1 MATSLPLLKVI
12 AAVFLSV
19 AFYNFIE
26 LNVYILTLFKRR
38 SGLYFWSFVVS
49 TYGVLFNAT
58 GYTLMHLVQLKQ
70 KNVYATCIL
79 IGWCMM
85 ITGQSVVLY
94 SRLHIVMHNLRWL
107 KYVLSMII
115 VNAIWLHIP
124 VIVIVYGTNSS
135 HPEPWVPVYNVYE
148 RIQLTV
154 FIAQELIIS
163 GLYLFETTKLLRLER
178 TIGNVGTRKLLY
190 HLLSVN
196 TLVILLDFSILALE
210 FADLFEIQTSWKPLV
225 YSIKLK
231 LEFSILTRLVN
242 LTRKARSGNG
252 ASSYGQNAYG
262 HNAYDHNA
270 ADTGGVA
277 LGTMKN
283 KSNIQRSVLGT
294 NKEETDTWE
303 VHVSTGKGNTKAMP
317 SQVVKTTEFTVH
329 SHSRQASTE
338 SLVENGQKNFIHSNV
353 QESHHEIE
361 RDSASSVLS
370 DPHYRRQNEGQ
381 QW

>member
-1 MATSLPLLKVI
+1 MAIALPTMKVI
-12 AAVFLSV
+12 VAVFLSI
-19 AFYNFIE
+19 ALYNFLE

-38 SGLYFWSFVVS
+38 SGLYFWSFTVA
-49 TYGVLFNAT
+49 TYGVLFNSI
-58 GYTLMHLVQLKQ
+58 GYMLMHLVNIKT
-70 KNVYATCIL
+70 KNVYATLIL
-79 IGWCMM
+79 IGWCCM

-107 KYVLSMII
+107 KYVLTMII

-124 VIVIVYGTNSS
+124 VIIIVYGTNSAN
-135 HPEPWVPVYNVYE
+135 PKPWIPVYNVYE
-148 RIQLTV
+148 RIQLSV
-154 FIAQELIIS
+154 FIAQELVIS

-190 HLLSVN
+190 HLISVN

-210 FADLFEIQTSWKPLV
+210 FASLFEIQTSWKPLV

-252 ASSYGQNAYG
+252 ASSYGNNAYANREPEAG
-262 HNAYDHNA
+262 S
-270 ADTGGVA
+270 VP
-277 LGTMKN
+277 LGTMRA
-283 KSNIQRSVLGT
+283 KSNIQRSMVG
-294 NKEETDTWE
+294 KDETDTWE
-303 VHVSTGKGNTKAMP
+303 VHVSTGKGNNKTMP
-317 SQVVKTTEFTVH
+317 AQVVKTTEFTVH

-338 SLVENGQKNFIHSNV
+338 SLVESGKKAFIHTTST
-353 QESHHEIE
+353 ESHEIE

>member
-1 MATSLPLLKVI
+1 MAIVLSTVKVI
-12 AAVFLSV
+12 AAVFLSL
-19 AFYNFIE
+19 ALYNFLE
-26 LNVYILTLFKRR
+26 LNVYIFTLFKRR
-38 SGLYFWSFVVS
+38 SGLYFWSFTVA
-49 TYGVLFNAT
+49 TYGILFNSV
-58 GYTLMHLVQLKQ
+58 GYMLMHLFDIKI
-70 KNVYATCIL
+70 KNIYATLIL
-79 IGWCMM
+79 IGWCTM

-107 KYVLSMII
+107 KYVLTMII

-124 VIVIVYGTNSS
+124 IIVIVYGTNSS
-135 HPEPWVPVYNVYE
+135 NPGPWIPVYNVYE
-148 RIQLTV
+148 RIQLSV

-190 HLLSVN
+190 HLISVN
-196 TLVILLDFSILALE
+196 ALVILLDFSILALE
-210 FADLFEIQTSWKPLV
+210 FANLFEIQTSWKPLV
-225 YSIKLK
+225 YSVKLK

-252 ASSYGQNAYG
+252 ASSYGNNAYG
-262 HNAYDHNA
+262 NNAYTNNA
-270 ADTGGVA
+270 AEAGSMP
-277 LGTMKN
+277 LGTLKG
-283 KSNIQRSVLGT
+283 KSNIQRSVMGT
-294 NKEETDTWE
+294 GKDEVDSWE
-303 VHVSTGKGNTKAMP
+303 VHVSTGKGNHNAMP
-317 SQVVKTTEFTVH
+317 AQVVKTTEFTVH

-338 SLVENGQKNFIHSNV
+338 SLVETGQKTFVHTNT
-353 QESHHEIE
+353 QELHEIE